1 MSDKSK
7 YVIIGNGTAAVGAV
21 EGIRSVDNDG
31 KITVISKE
39 SYNAYCR
46 PLISYLFEGKTDI
59 QKMQYRNDDFY
70 IRNSCNL
77 LLGESA
83 VNINHESKTVN
94 LANGNSLK
102 YDKLLIASGAS
113 SFVPVFEGI
122 ETVRQKFSFMTL
134 GDALA
139 IEKAV
144 TEKSRVLIIGAGLI
158 GLKCAEG
165 LSDRVGLIT
174 VCDLAPKVLSSILD
188 DETSRIVTQHL
199 KNNGIKLYLGDTA
212 VKFNGNRAVMKSGA
226 EIEFDILVIAVGVK
240 PNTDVFKTA
249 GGKCGKG
256 ITVDR
261 EMRTS
266 IPDIFAAGDCTE
278 ALDVSSKSVKIM
290 ALMPNAFMQGKC
302 AGINMAGGKSDFSN
316 AIPMNSIGLF
326 GLHVMS
332 AGSYIGDEETVKSE
346 NGIKKF
352 YIKDG
357 LLKGFIIIN
366 DTARAGIYTSMIR
379 NKIPVDSVDFNSL
392 KQIPTLYS
400 FGEDYCKTKL
410 GGVV

>member
-21 EGIRSVDNDG
+21 EGIRSVDKNG
-31 KITVISKE
+31 TVTVISKE
-39 SYNAYCR
+39 PYKSYCR
-46 PLISYLFEGKTDI
+46 PLISYLLEGKTDT
-59 QKMQYRNDDFY
+59 QKMQYRDDDFY
-70 IRNSCNL
+70 IQNNCNL

-83 VNINHESKTVN
+83 ENINQESKTVN
-94 LANGNSLK
+94 LASGNSLK

-113 SFVPVFEGI
+113 SFVPEFEGI
-122 ETVRQKFSFMTL
+122 ETVSQKFSFMTL

-165 LSDRVGLIT
+165 LINKVGSIT
-174 VCDLAPKVLSSILD
+174 VCDLAPRVLSSILD
-188 DETSRIVTQHL
+188 DESAKTVGEHL
-199 KNNGIKLYLGDTA
+199 ENNGIKLLLGDTA
-212 VKFNGNRAVMKSGA
+212 VKFNKDCAFMKSGKK
-226 EIEFDILVIAVGVK
+226 IEFDILIIAVGVK
-240 PNTDVFKTA
+240 PNIDIFKNA
-249 GGKCGKG
+249 GGQCGKG
-256 ITVDR
+256 ITVDC

-266 IPDIFAAGDCTE
+266 IPDVFAAGDCTE
-278 ALDVSSKSVKIM
+278 SIDITSEIVKIM

-316 AIPMNSIGLF
+316 AIPMNSIGLL

-332 AGSYIGDEETVKSE
+332 AGSYIGEEDTVKSE

-379 NKIPVDSVDFNSL
+379 NKIPVDSVDFDSL

-400 FGEDYCKTKL
+400 FGEDYCKAKL

>member
-21 EGIRSVDNDG
+21 EGIRSVDKNG
-31 KITVISKE
+31 TVTVISKE
-39 SYNAYCR
+39 PYKAYCR
-46 PLISYLFEGKTDI
+46 PLISYLLEGKTDT

-70 IRNSCNL
+70 IQNNCNL

-83 VNINHESKTVN
+83 ENINHESKTVT

-113 SFVPVFEGI
+113 PFVPDFTGL
-122 ETVRQKFSFMTL
+122 ETIPQKFSFMTL
-134 GDALA
+134 DDALS
-139 IEKAV
+139 IEKSV
-144 TEKSRVLIIGAGLI
+144 TKESRVLIIGAGLI

-165 LSDRVGLIT
+165 LINKVGSIT
-174 VCDLAPKVLSSILD
+174 VCDLAPRVLSSILD
-188 DETSRIVTQHL
+188 DKSSKTVGEHL
-199 KNNGIKLYLGDTA
+199 ENNGIKLLLGDTA
-212 VKFNGNRAVMKSGA
+212 VKFNNTTAYMKSGK
-226 EIEFDILVIAVGVK
+226 EIEFDILITAVGVK
-240 PNTDVFKTA
+240 PNIDILKNA
-249 GGKCGKG
+249 GGQCGRG
-256 ITVDR
+256 IDVDSS
-261 EMRTS
+261 MCTS
-266 IPDIFAAGDCTE
+266 LPDIFAAGDCTQS
-278 ALDVSSKSVKIM
+278 LDISSESVKTM
-290 ALMPNAFMQGKC
+290 ALMPNAYMQGKC

-366 DTARAGIYTSMIR
+366 DTERAGIYTSMIR
-379 NKIPVDSVDFNSL
+379 NKIPVNSVDFYAL
-392 KQIPTLYS
+392 KQSPTLFS
-400 FGEDYCKTKL
+400 FGKDYCKTKL

>member
-46 PLISYLFEGKTDI
+46 PLISYLLEGKTDI

-165 LSDRVGLIT
+165 LSEKVGLIT

-278 ALDVSSKSVKIM
+278 SIDITSESIKIM